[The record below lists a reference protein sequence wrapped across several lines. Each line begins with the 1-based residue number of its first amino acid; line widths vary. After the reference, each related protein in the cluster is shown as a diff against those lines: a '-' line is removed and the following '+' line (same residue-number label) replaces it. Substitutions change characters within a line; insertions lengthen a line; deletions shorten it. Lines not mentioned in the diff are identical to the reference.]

1 MSMMKK
7 LAMIAFRFQRKL
19 GRDKIRAHSAEAGFF
34 IIMSFFP
41 ILMLLLTLIRYTPL
55 TQEQLMFAIEEITP
69 FEVADALR
77 STVNSIYN
85 QSVALMSTTAV
96 AAVWA
101 SGKGVMGLSD
111 GLNTIF
117 RITDTRN
124 YLVARIHYTFYTI
137 ILVLA
142 LILSLGILVFGF
154 GILDYLIRRFPAL
167 QQYQDMLVVL
177 PTGVALVVLVL
188 LFTVLYM
195 FLPNRRQ
202 TFRSQFPG
210 AVFTAVS
217 WSVFSYA
224 FSIYLDYA
232 VNMSVIYGS
241 LTTLV
246 VVMLWLYFCMYLLFL
261 GAEINQYIVNPEL
274 FTLDR

>member
-1 MSMMKK
+1 MSLIKK
-7 LAMIAFRFQRKL
+7 LAVLVLKFQNKM

-41 ILMLLLTLIRYTPL
+41 ILMLLLTMIRYTPL
-55 TQEQLMFAIEEITP
+55 TQDQLLYAIEEITP
-69 FEVADALR
+69 FEVVDVLED
-77 STVNSIYN
+77 TVHSIYN
-85 QSVALMSTTAV
+85 QSVALLSTTAI
-96 AAVWA
+96 AAIWA
-101 SGKGVMGLSD
+101 AGKGIMGLSD
-111 GLNTIF
+111 GLNSIF
-117 RITDTRN
+117 QITDTRN
-124 YLVARIHYTFYTI
+124 YFVARFRYTFYTL
-137 ILVLA
+137 ILIVA
-142 LILSLGILVFGF
+142 LVLSLGILVFGF
-154 GILDYLIRRFPAL
+154 SILDYLLGRFPML
-167 QQYQDMLVVL
+167 RQYQDMLVVL
-177 PTGVALVVLVL
+177 PTGVALVVLVF

-246 VVMLWLYFCMYLLFL
+246 VVMLWLYFCMYLLFM
-261 GAEINQYIVNPEL
+261 GAEVNQYIANPEL